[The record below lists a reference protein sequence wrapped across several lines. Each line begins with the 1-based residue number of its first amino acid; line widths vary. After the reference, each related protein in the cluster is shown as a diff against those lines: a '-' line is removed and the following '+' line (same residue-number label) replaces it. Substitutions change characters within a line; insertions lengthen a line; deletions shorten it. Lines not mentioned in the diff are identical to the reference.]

1 MKWLDIFPCWSKS
14 KSLNFTTCLQN
25 DAEWEAEL
33 EGELNEYEMVGGE
46 EGEELNEDQIQA
58 LLEAEK

>member
-1 MKWLDIFPCWSKS
+1 MEVAIKRTNSSQNSKRLPA
-14 KSLNFTTCLQN
+14 KT

-46 EGEELNEDQIQA
+46 EGEELNED
-58 LLEAEK
+58 